1 MAKLA
6 RFFGLPAI
14 SSGVEELAGES
25 LVEVETLVPLG
36 APVSEVELAQLPH
49 LRRLRVVR
57 VHALLRRLLALALH
71 EHVAQLLLPAL
82 SVFSPLP
89 LPLVSFFSLPFPLLP
104 LPPAAGGRHTA
115 GAGS

>member
-49 LRRLRVVR
+49 LRRLSVV
-57 VHALLRRLLALALH
+57 
-71 EHVAQLLLPAL
+71 
-82 SVFSPLP
+82 
-89 LPLVSFFSLPFPLLP
+89 
-104 LPPAAGGRHTA
+104 
-115 GAGS
+115 